1 MISPD
6 EFDAF
11 YKGARSRLLLQT
23 YALTGDLPASRSAV
37 RDSFV
42 GAWHHWRKVSRL
54 PDPESW
60 VRPHAW
66 SQALRRHTGRP
77 WHRDKSL
84 DPESRATLEA
94 MGRLPLTQRKALLLT
109 QLTSASMG
117 EIAREL
123 GLPLAE
129 AERHL
134 QTATAQF
141 SVHRD
146 VPSTSIRSLLD
157 GLREQAEHSTWPRST
172 IIRRAGAARRR
183 THTLV
188 GVGATVAAVVLSGSL
203 VTDVGGATP
212 SLPVDPDPTDASAT
226 DTPSDAPLEA
236 LPEDT
241 MLDAAQVAAHA
252 PGRRWRVT
260 STSDNTE
267 GDGLVLPCQ
276 QTRFAD
282 PSGAAALV
290 RTFDTSPRKPEPKTS
305 AFQLSEES
313 DSIRAARK
321 TYATTQ
327 RWFAGC
333 TDHRVQLMS
342 TKRVGNVGDEASV
355 FGLQSWAGE
364 RPKLVVGV
372 ARTGA
377 MTTTT
382 LVRTTAEAPTD
393 YRSAAGLLADAVNG
407 LCAQS
412 SGGACAT
419 RRPQVEDMAP
429 VPVAVAPGMLAE
441 VDLPPVSGIV
451 RPWVGTEPRKAMSNL
466 AATGCDNTDFS
477 SPPMSNN
484 LTRSFVIPG
493 AKLPDQFGLTQT
505 VGTQPAAG
513 ARAFVADIRRKMAA
527 CPERDAGLGTEV
539 TELTNEQSKRSDLS
553 AWRLTTELS
562 DDQSVTY
569 LMGVV
574 RTGTAISQV
583 GFVPDRGATMT
594 TDDFVDLVTRAGARL
609 GAMPP
614 PR

>member
-54 PDPESW
+54 PDPEAW

-94 MGRLPLTQRKALLLT
+94 LGKLPLTQRKALLLT

-123 GLPLAE
+123 GVTLAD

-157 GLREQAEHSTWPRST
+157 GLRVQAEQATWPRST

-183 THTLV
+183 THTLI

-212 SLPVDPDPTDASAT
+212 SLPVGPESTGPSAT
-226 DTPSDAPLEA
+226 DAPSDAPLEA

-241 MLDAAQVAAHA
+241 MLDEQQVADHA

-393 YRSAAGLLADAVNG
+393 YRRAAGLLADAVNG
-407 LCAQS
+407 S
-412 SGGACAT
+412 
-419 RRPQVEDMAP
+419 
-429 VPVAVAPGMLAE
+429 
-441 VDLPPVSGIV
+441 V
-451 RPWVGTEPRKAMSNL
+451 RPVERRRVRHPPPAGGGHGAGPRGGRAGHAGRGRPASGVRDHPALGRHRAPQGDVEPGGHRL
-466 AATGCDNTDFS
+466 RQHRLQQ
-477 SPPMSNN
+477 PPDEQQ
-484 LTRSFVIPG
+484 
-493 AKLPDQFGLTQT
+493 PDPVLRD
-505 VGTQPAAG
+505 PRREAAG
-513 ARAFVADIRRKMAA
+513 PVRAHA
-527 CPERDAGLGTEV
+527 
-539 TELTNEQSKRSDLS
+539 
-553 AWRLTTELS
+553 
-562 DDQSVTY
+562 
-569 LMGVV
+569 
-574 RTGTAISQV
+574 
-583 GFVPDRGATMT
+583 DRGHPTG
-594 TDDFVDLVTRAGARL
+594 RRGARVR
-609 GAMPP
+609 GRHPP
-614 PR
+614 EDGGVPRPGCWASAPRSPS